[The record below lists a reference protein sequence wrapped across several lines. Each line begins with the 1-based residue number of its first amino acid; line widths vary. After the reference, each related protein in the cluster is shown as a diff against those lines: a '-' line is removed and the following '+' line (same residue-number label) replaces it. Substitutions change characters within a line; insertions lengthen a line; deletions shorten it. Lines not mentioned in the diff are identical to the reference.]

1 MRSEVPTLARRS
13 PVTPDRC
20 CTDSSTSV
28 LFENTT
34 IELQGLRLSSGGPH
48 ENDCMTSRYFFSLSH
63 PCLSSIS
70 TLTSVIVVVGR
81 ISARNVPGPLGVARM
96 RIPPHVIR
104 PVELGARGSGRT
116 QRALT
121 FSVFRLLDADGTHIS
136 SRDTRSGFGLLTR
149 DRAVGGGLE
158 KNLALRGDVDV
169 DDGHLSS
176 TSVTRAH
183 SLLATASQGNTGPV
197 RLARDGRDKYQCRHR
212 VRSAQVPGSRGGAG
226 FRFGIRVEKRRR

>member
-104 PVELGARGSGRT
+104 RVGVGGWGSGRT
-116 QRALT
+116 QCALT
-121 FSVFRLLDADGTHIS
+121 FSVFRLPDADGHAHIK
-136 SRDTRSGFGLLTR
+136 SG
-149 DRAVGGGLE
+149 
-158 KNLALRGDVDV
+158 
-169 DDGHLSS
+169 
-176 TSVTRAH
+176 H
-183 SLLATASQGNTGPV
+183 SLGFWPFDPRPSCRRRPGKKPGAA
-197 RLARDGRDKYQCRHR
+197 GRRR
-212 VRSAQVPGSRGGAG
+212 RRRRSSLIDICHSEQPAGHCQSGQYGSGAAGSRWS
-226 FRFGIRVEKRRR
+226 RL

>member
-34 IELQGLRLSSGGPH
+34 IELQDLRLSSGPH
-48 ENDCMTSRYFFSLSH
+48 ENDCMTSRYFFLSH
-63 PCLSSIS
+63 PCLRSIW